1 MAKFNSKQGETMT
14 WLNKCGVMVT
24 FKDGIAEVSNKKQIE
39 EMKAN
44 GYVDVSL
51 ISSTIKP
58 IIPK

>member
-1 MAKFNSKQGETMT
+1 MAKFKSKQGETMT